1 MVSLRRC
8 HYFAIPEHIKI
19 TVVSPD
25 DPTNIA
31 REDVTWINIT
41 PEFHMKITERNLHKK
56 FWRDTIKDHLDGELM
71 SDEKFSSCLG
81 PEYKQTEDTFR
92 TSYETSRHWADSG
105 LSLYARTK
113 DEQRGTRWHLLSST
127 DLSSIEMD
135 PEDYMAKTTEFLV
148 TGSKGTWLGDASA

>member
-41 PEFHMKITERNLHKK
+41 PDHMRKSARHLYKND
-56 FWRDTIKDHLDGELM
+56 WSNTIKDHLDEQLM
-71 SDEKFSSCLG
+71 SDAKFLSCLG
-81 PEYKQTEDTFR
+81 PKYQEAEDAFR
-92 TSYETSRHWADSG
+92 RQFKNTGRAWVDSG

-113 DEQRGTRWHLLSST
+113 DEQRNTRWHLLSST
-127 DLSSIEMD
+127 DLSSIQMD
-135 PEDYMAKTTEFLV
+135 PKDYMAKTTEFLV